1 MMAQFKGMLHL
12 LHKRMAD
19 ISYPESKQEILEQI
33 GDETVKVDAVPECTG
48 DHRTDPA
55 GDIFLCGRVLLCTA
69 WRIKDRRIRKG
80 CCHIFSETERK

>member
-19 ISYPESKQEILEQI
+19 ISYPVSKQEILEQI
-33 GDETVKVDAVPECTG
+33 GDETVKVDADQYLSVREIIAPIRQETFSC
-48 DHRTDPA
+48 A
-55 GDIFLCGRVLLCTA
+55 A
-69 WRIKDRRIRKG
+69 RIRKG

>member
-19 ISYPESKQEILEQI
+19 ISYPVSKQEILEQI
-33 GDETVKVDAVPECTG
+33 GDETVKVDADQYLSVRE
-48 DHRTDPA
+48 
-55 GDIFLCGRVLLCTA
+55 
-69 WRIKDRRIRKG
+69 IKDRRIRKG